1 MKISIRTKLFTAFGV
16 VILAMGV
23 IGYLG
28 IEGINSAN
36 QVMRQILDLPIESEL
51 KLKTMSEGLV
61 KTGKATALHL
71 ASSDPQVMKVELEN
85 IQKIRTEIFE
95 GYDELVG
102 MKGRSAEA
110 KQMIEEMKEFQKTE
124 LAGLRDEV
132 MNLSTQ
138 GKKKEAF
145 EIYYTKLNPKVA
157 KLDEMMENTGNFFH
171 DQSKVS
177 VEQANASYNSAR
189 TLIIGFISGAVII
202 AILIGLFISQS
213 IISSLNEVLRVVGR
227 VANGD
232 LTQRAEVNSRDE
244 MGTLGENINKMIED
258 LSEAFG
264 QIRKSSEALA
274 SSSEELAAISQQLSS
289 NAEETSTQA
298 NVVSAAS
305 EQVSHNVATVATS
318 SEQMGASVK
327 EIAKNANDAARVA
340 ATAVRQADATN
351 KIVETLGVSSAEI
364 GNIIKVITNIAEQ
377 TNLLALNATIE
388 AARAGEAGKGFAVVA
403 NEVKE
408 LAKETAKA
416 TEDIRRKI
424 EGIQTDSGQAVKS
437 IGEISVIIAQI
448 NDIQSTIASS
458 VEEQT
463 STTSEIN
470 RNVNEAAKGTSQ
482 IAQNINSVAEAAKNT
497 SAGSNNI
504 QQASGELSQMATEL
518 QRLMSAF
525 KFNDMDETATTG
537 RFGKSIG
544 SPGMVVPKV
553 KNGNGNGH
561 SNGHSNGHRNGSPE
575 ASELVSSDQ
584 R

>member
-1 MKISIRTKLFTAFGV
+1 MKISIRAKLFAAFGV
-16 VILAMGV
+16 VIVAMVGVGYMGV
-23 IGYLG
+23 QGMK
-28 IEGINSAN
+28 E
-36 QVMRQILDLPIESEL
+36 ESEAL
-51 KLKTMSEGLV
+51 KNVSELQVDSALKVRLINEWV
-61 KTGKATALHL
+61 AQTGKMTL
-71 ASSDPQVMKVELEN
+71 AHISSSDAAMMQ
-85 IQKIRTEIFE
+85 TEIKDIE
-95 GYDELVG
+95 KLRQNRDELLDELIN
-102 MKGRSAEA
+102 MKGRSAEGRE
-110 KQMIEEMKEFQKTE
+110 KLEELVEFNKVEIAPIREQV
-124 LAGLRDEV
+124 LA
-132 MNLSTQ
+132 LSAQ

-145 EIYYTKLNPKVA
+145 ELYMGTLNPKV
-157 KLDEMMENTGNFFH
+157 KKYDEMLEETTAFFEKQIH
-171 DQSKVS
+171 EAVQH
-177 VEQANASYNSAR
+177 ASDEYKSSR
-189 TLIIGFISGAVII
+189 TLIIGIIIGSVIASI
-202 AILIGLFISQS
+202 IIGLLISQA
-213 IISSLNEVLRVVGR
+213 IINSLSEVLRVVNK

-232 LTQRAEVNSRDE
+232 LTDRTTVKSRDE
-244 MGTLGENINKMIED
+244 MGDLGENINKMIDD

-318 SEQMGASVK
+318 AEEMGASVK

-340 ATAVRQADATN
+340 ASAVRQADNTN
-351 KIVETLGVSSAEI
+351 KIVETLGISSAEI

-424 EGIQTDSGQAVKS
+424 EGIQSDTGQAVKA
-437 IGEISVIIAQI
+437 IGEISTIISQI
-448 NDIQSTIASS
+448 NDIQNTIASS

-504 QQASGELSQMATEL
+504 QQASTELSQMATEL
-518 QRLMSAF
+518 QRLMSQF
-525 KFNDMDETATTG
+525 KFDHDDRGGEGAGRMHKYVTPGKTAAKPRMALG
-537 RFGKSIG
+537 DGH
-544 SPGMVVPKV
+544 
-553 KNGNGNGH
+553 GNGH
-561 SNGHSNGHRNGSPE
+561 KEVREP
-575 ASELVSSDQ
+575 VSAD
-584 R
+584 RT

>member
-1 MKISIRTKLFTAFGV
+1 MNISIRAKLFTAFGF
-16 VILAMGV
+16 VILAMV
-23 IGYLG
+23 CIGYMG
-28 IEGINSAN
+28 VQG
-36 QVMRQILDLPIESEL
+36 MREESETLRRVSEIQVDSAL
-51 KLKTMSEGLV
+51 KMRLINEDLAKTQQAIVTHIAATDAALMQSEN
-61 KTGKATALHL
+61 KEIE
-71 ASSDPQVMKVELEN
+71 ELIARRESLMLEMIN
-85 IQKIRTEIFE
+85 
-95 GYDELVG
+95 
-102 MKGRSAEA
+102 MKGRSDEARGKLEDLLAFNKAEIA
-110 KQMIEEMKEFQKTE
+110 PARIQ
-124 LAGLRDEV
+124 V
-132 MNLSTQ
+132 LSLSSQ
-138 GKKKEAF
+138 GKKKEALD
-145 EIYYTKLNPKVA
+145 YYMGTLYPKA
-157 KLDEMMENTGNFFH
+157 KKFDDMMEEVTKFFH
-171 DQSKVS
+171 DQLDEAVKHAALEYEKS
-177 VEQANASYNSAR
+177 R
-189 TLIIGFISGAVII
+189 TIIIGIIIGSIVISLTI
-202 AILIGLFISQS
+202 AMLISQG
-213 IISSLNEVLRVVGR
+213 IISSLSEVMRVVGK
-227 VANGD
+227 VASGD
-232 LTQRAEVNSRDE
+232 LTQRTNVRSRDE
-244 MGTLGENINKMIED
+244 MGTLGANINKMIED
-258 LSEAFG
+258 LSEAFS

-340 ATAVRQADATN
+340 AAAVRQADSTN

-424 EGIQTDSGQAVKS
+424 EGIQSDTGQAVKA
-437 IGEISVIIAQI
+437 IGEISTIISQI
-448 NDIQSTIASS
+448 NDIQNTIASS

-525 KFNDMDETATTG
+525 RFDHQDEAGLTG
-537 RFGKSIG
+537 GSRLGKSVG
-544 SPGMVVPKV
+544 ALVPQV
-553 KNGNGNGH
+553 KSARVNGL
-561 SNGHSNGHRNGSPE
+561 GHRNGVSDV
-575 ASELVSSDQ
+575 SELVSID
-584 R
+584 RH